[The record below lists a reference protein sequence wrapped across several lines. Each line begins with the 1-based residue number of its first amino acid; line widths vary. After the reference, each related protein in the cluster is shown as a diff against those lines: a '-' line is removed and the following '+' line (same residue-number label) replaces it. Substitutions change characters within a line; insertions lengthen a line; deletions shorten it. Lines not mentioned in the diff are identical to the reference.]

1 MRRGGSSKA
10 KKSMRTGCAESPGGR
25 LQSTAVNSVRV
36 ACSQSPS
43 RLSFRR
49 PSPACHRLRTLNSAG
64 WASCRMLTR
73 SKAESFHS
81 RYASSSSVKTSK
93 P

>member
-1 MRRGGSSKA
+1 
-10 KKSMRTGCAESPGGR
+10 
-25 LQSTAVNSVRV
+25 
-36 ACSQSPS
+36 
-43 RLSFRR
+43 
-49 PSPACHRLRTLNSAG
+49 
-64 WASCRMLTR
+64 MLTR